1 MTWLHVLILAVLAES
16 IVETLKPLW
25 DEDFRGKQLKD
36 RLIVLGMSITIT
48 VLVGVDLFSLTDL
61 AILKWAG
68 VTGTPS
74 LIIGSLLT
82 GILISRGANW
92 IHDLAKKILGL
103 VVPKP

>member
-25 DEDFRGKQLKD
+25 DNDFRGEAMKD
-36 RLIVLGMSITIT
+36 RLIVLGMSIVIT
-48 VLVGVDLFSLTDL
+48 VLTGVDLFALTDL
-61 AILKWAG
+61 DILKWAG
-68 VTGTPS
+68 VSGTPS
-74 LIIGSLLT
+74 LVIGSLLT

-92 IHDLAKKILGL
+92 VHDLAKRILSL